1 MKKVSIME
9 AQHNLSKCL
18 REVESGRELEIT
30 RRKKVVARLAPP
42 KPQEAIVF
50 PDFKKR
56 AQSTWAG
63 AWQGTSSDELIDESR
78 GER

>member
-1 MKKVSIME
+1 MKKISIME
-9 AQHNLSKCL
+9 AQHNLAKWV

-30 RRKKVVARLAPP
+30 RHKKVVARLAPV
-42 KPQEAIVF
+42 KAADAVDF

-56 AQSTWAG
+56 ALERWGESWRGAG
-63 AWQGTSSDELIDESR
+63 SDQLLDESR

>member
-1 MKKVSIME
+1 MEKISIME
-9 AQHNLSKCL
+9 AQHNLAKWV

-42 KPQEAIVF
+42 KAADTVDF

-56 AQSTWAG
+56 ARETWG
-63 AWQGTSSDELIDESR
+63 KMWRGTGSDELLDESR